1 MTEIEHS
8 NSLKVTA
15 ALTKHIIEQNTAEEI
30 DGFMLNLLTAEIS
43 KSRHD
48 AQESELRRILAKSSD
63 EIKRMVEVTQETG
76 ASNWLSSLPIKAK
89 GFSLNKQEFFDA
101 LALRYGWPI
110 KDLPDLC
117 PWGKSFTE
125 HHAMFCSKGG
135 FICNRHNEVRDII
148 GEILK
153 EICDDVAIEPHL
165 QPLSGETFV
174 HKTANT
180 DPAARVD
187 ISARGF
193 WTRGQRAY
201 FDIRIFDPMAPSHRN
216 QSLQSVH
223 EKNENEKMRN
233 YGDRIRK
240 VEHGSFTPLVFTTS
254 GGMSHQTKIFFNRV
268 AELMAEK
275 KREPKGFFTAWF
287 RTRLSFSLVRS
298 ALLCLRGTRSSKKN
312 LVKPKDID
320 YEDTVVE
327 SRINFK
333 LAFSVDLV

>member
-1 MTEIEHS
+1 
-8 NSLKVTA
+8 
-15 ALTKHIIEQNTAEEI
+15 
-30 DGFMLNLLTAEIS
+30 
-43 KSRHD
+43 
-48 AQESELRRILAKSSD
+48 
-63 EIKRMVEVTQETG
+63 
-76 ASNWLSSLPIKAK
+76 
-89 GFSLNKQEFFDA
+89 
-101 LALRYGWPI
+101 
-110 KDLPDLC
+110 
-117 PWGKSFTE
+117 
-125 HHAMFCSKGG
+125 MFCSKGG

-201 FDIRIFDPMAPSHRN
+201 FDIRIFYPMAPSHRN

-275 KREPKGFFTAWF
+275 KRAK
-287 RTRLSFSLVRS
+287 RLLHSMVSYQTVILFSEI
-298 ALLCLRGTRSSKKN
+298 CL
-312 LVKPKDID
+312 
-320 YEDTVVE
+320 TVSQGNKIIKE
-327 SRINFK
+327 K
-333 LAFSVDLV
+333 LSET